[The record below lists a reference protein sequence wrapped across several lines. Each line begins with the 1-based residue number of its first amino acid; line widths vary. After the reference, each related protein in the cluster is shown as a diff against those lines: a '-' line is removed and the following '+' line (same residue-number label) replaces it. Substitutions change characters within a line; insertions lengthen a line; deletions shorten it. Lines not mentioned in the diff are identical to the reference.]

1 MTINEL
7 LQQLGI
13 SGLDAVSN
21 FQQQFAGDVDLNRFG
36 RFLPQFN
43 QGLFQQAFEA
53 GTSDIAGQRALA
65 AQDFQA
71 GLQGNLFAGQTGL
84 MGQQPVATGFSGSG
98 AQQRQMQ
105 NLRQGAQQAFDA
117 DIYGMNRQRQDA
129 ERQFAGQEQ
138 DLFAALQQNILGFQ
152 GDTRQAILNLL
163 RLDPTG
169 NQSTPRPPIAPPTAP
184 MPVPAGMQGMQDN
197 LQDNFGEFNNVNF
210 GDFDYESYYDNL
222 FKSMNQGM
230 I

>member
-1 MTINEL
+1 
-7 LQQLGI
+7 
-13 SGLDAVSN
+13 
-21 FQQQFAGDVDLNRFG
+21 
-36 RFLPQFN
+36 
-43 QGLFQQAFEA
+43 
-53 GTSDIAGQRALA
+53 
-65 AQDFQA
+65 
-71 GLQGNLFAGQTGL
+71 

-163 RLDPTG
+163 RLDTTG
-169 NQSTPRPPIAPPTAP
+169 NQSTPIPPMAP

-197 LQDNFGEFNNVNF
+197 LQDNLGEFNNVNF